1 MKPAPAPGAQHVP
14 ATLHLI
20 DAYDDG
26 RDARHLTFAC
36 VDAPH
41 TFGNAMPGQFF
52 MLNVPGAGE
61 IALTFSALPDARGH
75 FGALVR
81 RVGSVTSAL
90 FALAPGAVLGARG
103 PFGNGWPMLQLASGR
118 VLVVG
123 GGCGLAPL
131 VAAVRQ
137 LHDHGVAHA
146 VLYSAR
152 DHHAQILHSE
162 RAQWHRD
169 GIALLEVFDEPH
181 RIGPVPHLD
190 AALAA
195 LGGMPDTVITCG
207 PEAMMF
213 ALARALTQRG
223 LAGERIFVS
232 MERRMHCGTGHCGHC
247 YIGGHYCCTDGPV
260 LPWPAV
266 KALRNV

>member
-207 PEAMMF
+207 PGSHDVRAGTC
-213 ALARALTQRG
+213 ADPARFGGASAFSCRWNAACIAAPAIAVTAIS
-223 LAGERIFVS
+223 AGITAAPTAPCCPG
-232 MERRMHCGTGHCGHC
+232 RR
-247 YIGGHYCCTDGPV
+247 
-260 LPWPAV
+260 
-266 KALRNV
+266 